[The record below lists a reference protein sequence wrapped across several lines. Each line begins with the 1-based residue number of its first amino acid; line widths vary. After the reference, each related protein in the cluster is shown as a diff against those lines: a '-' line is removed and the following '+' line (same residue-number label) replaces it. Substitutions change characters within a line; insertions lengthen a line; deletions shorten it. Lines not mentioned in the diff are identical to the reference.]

1 MKGTAYILQ
10 SALILLWWIGMLL
23 NNEFYSAFQF
33 PNITPSAFNSFLL
46 PDIIVISILS
56 AIRGYSQNH
65 KLSYIILGG
74 FGYAT
79 LYCVNASFL
88 THGGY
93 LSTLIMS
100 LGLAYNLFLVFE
112 KQTFRTSSS
121 SNVWINATKTIIQI
135 ISVWTIT
142 LIVIPTLIIHS
153 FGEEVIVN
161 KQFKIIALTIFG
173 LFSLLGLSS
182 AYIMVKLGQ
191 GTPLPL
197 DQTQKLVTK
206 GPYRYVRN
214 PMAIA
219 GVGQGIAVSIL
230 YTSLPVLLYIILGAV
245 LWQFVVRPI
254 EEKDMIDRFG
264 NEYKNY
270 QKAVRCWI
278 PKFS

>member
-10 SALILLWWIGMLL
+10 ASLISLWWIGLL
-23 NNEFYSAFQF
+23 VSEEFYKAFQF
-33 PNITPSAFNSFLL
+33 PEISNKAFDSFLL
-46 PDIIVISILS
+46 PDIVIIALLS
-56 AIRGYSQNH
+56 AIRGYIINE
-65 KLSYIILGG
+65 KLSYLILGG
-74 FGYAT
+74 FAYAT
-79 LYCVNASFL
+79 LYCINASLL

-100 LGLAYNLFLVFE
+100 LGLAYNLFLIFD
-112 KQTFRTSSS
+112 KQTFRKSSTS
-121 SNVWINATKTIIQI
+121 NFWINALKTIIQI

-142 LIVIPTLIIHS
+142 LVVFPTLIIQS
-153 FGEEVIVN
+153 FGEEVIIN
-161 KQFKIIALTIFG
+161 ENYKILALFLFG
-173 LFSLLGLSS
+173 LSSCLGLSS

-219 GVGQGIAVSIL
+219 GVGQGIAISIL

-254 EEKDMIDRFG
+254 EEKDMSNRFG
-264 NEYKNY
+264 EEYEDYRNKT
-270 QKAVRCWI
+270 KCWL